1 MESADTPVMR
11 TRPDDD
17 AGFTMIDMMVA
28 MTLMTIIMAIFT
40 GTIVRMYR
48 VAGNVDGKSAAQA
61 SINIAMQRL
70 DREVR
75 YAKGISTPYLVN
87 GNQYVDMLSFQRVGT
102 ANIQQCIQVRMV
114 NGVLAQRTWTFNAS
128 PLNLSAWIPLASRLT
143 SATPF
148 TYRPPNDSVGY
159 QQLTVALAGGSGSS
173 ADSNTIT
180 FIALNSDRTTTQD
193 YCNAARAIP

>member
-1 MESADTPVMR
+1 MR

-17 AGFTMIDMMVA
+17 AGFTLIDMMVG
-28 MTLMTIIMAIFT
+28 MTLMTIVMAVFT
-40 GTIVRMYR
+40 GAIVRMYR
-48 VAGNVDGKSAAQA
+48 VANNVDAKSVAQA
-61 SINIAMQRL
+61 SINVAMQRL

-87 GNQYVDMLSFQRVGT
+87 NNQYVDMLSIQRVG
-102 ANIQQCIQVRMV
+102 ANTVQQCIQVRV
-114 NGVLAQRTWTFNAS
+114 VSGVLAQRTWTFNAS
-128 PLNLSAWIPLASRLT
+128 PLNLTAWVPLANGLT

-159 QQLTVALAGGSGSS
+159 QQLTVALASGSGSS
-173 ADSNTIT
+173 ADSNTTT
-180 FIALNSDRTTTQD
+180 FIALNSDRTTSQD

>member
-1 MESADTPVMR
+1 MR

-17 AGFTMIDMMVA
+17 AGFTLIDMMVA
-28 MTLMTIIMAIFT
+28 MTLMTIVMAVFT
-40 GTIVRMYR
+40 GAIVRMYR
-48 VAGNVDGKSAAQA
+48 VANNVDAKSVAQA
-61 SINIAMQRL
+61 SINVAMQRL

-87 GNQYVDMLSFQRVGT
+87 NNQYVDMLSIQRVG
-102 ANIQQCIQVRMV
+102 ANTVQQCIQVRV
-114 NGVLAQRTWTFNAS
+114 VSGVLAQRTWTFQAS
-128 PLNLSAWIPLASRLT
+128 PLNLSAWVPLANGLT

-159 QQLTVALAGGSGSS
+159 QQLTVALASGSGSS
-173 ADSNTIT
+173 ADSNTTT
-180 FIALNSDRTTTQD
+180 FIALNSDRTTSQD